1 MSIQPT
7 KHLISSIAAFCAAL
21 LITHA
26 SAADFCGDLENGYG
40 PFDFWIDKGK
50 LPIVESNHFTPQVEQ
65 LVRGQSSYIGDDIAY
80 TLHAFPNHPRALM
93 AMMNLAVKEKAAKA
107 RGARYSVECYFDRAI
122 RFRPKDPIVRMIYAN
137 FLSRNGKKNDAV
149 KQLEFAQEGGLSNP
163 NMEYNMGLAYFDVG
177 DYEKSLFHA
186 QRAYQGGFDLPGLKR
201 KLMHVGKWREPTE
214 PVPAA
219 AKGVVPEQD
228 ATKAGTAK

>member
-1 MSIQPT
+1 M
-7 KHLISSIAAFCAAL
+7 KNLRFFIAALFVALGAA
-21 LITHA
+21 HVP
-26 SAADFCGDLENGYG
+26 AAEICGDLENGYG
-40 PFDFWIDKGK
+40 PFDFWTDKGK
-50 LPIVESNHFTPQVEQ
+50 LPIVESHHFTPQVEQ

-93 AMMNLAVKEKAAKA
+93 AMMNLGIKEKTPKT

-122 RFRPKDPIVRMIYAN
+122 RFRPKDPMVRMIYAN

-149 KQLEFAQEGGLSNP
+149 KQLEFAQEGGLSSP
-163 NMEYNMGLAYFDVG
+163 NMEYNMGLAYFEVG

-201 KLMHVGKWREPTE
+201 KLMHAGKWREPIE
-214 PVPAA
+214 PAPSA
-219 AKGVVPEQD
+219 AKGVVPEPD

>member
-1 MSIQPT
+1 M
-7 KHLISSIAAFCAAL
+7 KNLRFFIATLFVALGAA
-21 LITHA
+21 HVP
-26 SAADFCGDLENGYG
+26 AAEICGDLENGYG
-40 PFDFWIDKGK
+40 PFDFWTDKGK
-50 LPIVESNHFTPQVEQ
+50 LPIVESHHFTPQVEQ

-93 AMMNLAVKEKAAKA
+93 AMMNLGIKEKAAKA

-122 RFRPKDPIVRMIYAN
+122 RFRPKDPMVRMIYAN

-177 DYEKSLFHA
+177 DFEKSLFHA

-201 KLMHVGKWREPTE
+201 KLMHAGKWREPSA

-219 AKGVVPEQD
+219 AKGPVPEPD
-228 ATKAGTAK
+228 ATKEGTAK